1 MSEKRILLA
10 SLLKPINDTRMY
22 EKLGLSISKIPNTQ
36 VHICGF
42 SAPVPASAPT
52 NITFHPIFKFKRL
65 SVGRFTAQFDY
76 YRLLLSV
83 KPAIVIVCT
92 HELLLTSLL
101 YCRKYKAKL
110 VYDVQENYA
119 LNLRS
124 QFNYAALVK
133 QLLAFGVES
142 IERFSTPSVSSFIL
156 AERCYANELT
166 FLKDRFI
173 ILENKYKRQP
183 DYTLPNTPVSLPDKQ
198 LRLLYSGSISEEYGI
213 LEAIALADRLY
224 TLDKNTTLTIIGYCS
239 NSHTWQKVQEATK
252 GKSYISIIGGTTLV
266 PHTDIIREM
275 QQSTIGLLPYRPNQS
290 TANCIP
296 TKLYEYMAHGLII
309 LISQNP
315 LWQGIV
321 QQHQAGL
328 SVAFESINAAELVK
342 QLRQQQFYTKN
353 TPKDIFWDEE
363 EPKLLDMISN
373 MIR

>member
-22 EKLGLSISKIPNTQ
+22 EKLGLSVSKLPGTHI
-36 VHICGF
+36 HICGY
-42 SAPVPASAPT
+42 SAPEPASAPA
-52 NITFHPIFKFKRL
+52 NISFHPIFRFKRL
-65 SVGRFTAQFDY
+65 SVGRFTAHLSY

-92 HELLLTSLL
+92 HELLLTTLL
-101 YCRKYKAKL
+101 YCRKYKAEL

-124 QFNYAALVK
+124 QFNYAAPVK

-142 IERFSTPSVSSFIL
+142 MERFTAPSVSNFIL
-156 AERCYANELT
+156 AERCYANELP
-166 FLKDRFI
+166 FLEDRFI

-198 LRLLYSGSISEEYGI
+198 LRLLYSGTISEEYGI
-213 LEAIALADRLY
+213 LEAIGLADRLY
-224 TLDKNTTLTIIGYCS
+224 ALDKNITLTIIGYCS
-239 NSHTWQKVQEATK
+239 NSHTWKKVQESTK
-252 GKSYISIIGGTTLV
+252 GKTYISIIGGPTLV
-266 PHTDIIREM
+266 PHTNIIQEM
-275 QQSTIGLLPYRPNQS
+275 QQSDIGLLPYRPNQS
-290 TANCIP
+290 TAKCIP

-328 SVAFESINAAELVK
+328 SVDFKSINASDLVK
-342 QLRQQQFYTKN
+342 QLRQRQFYTAN
-353 TPKDIFWDEE
+353 IPKDIFWDDEE
-363 EPKLLDMISN
+363 RELLAMISR
-373 MIR
+373 MIK